1 VPDQVQA
8 APASVIEREVGQTVG
23 MAPVIRLAEAAQ
35 NTPPPIVENKGTPIT
50 RSLEALTLVIVMVV
64 AALGLK
70 LLPGDLRAEYP
81 VKNPSDC
88 F

>member
-8 APASVIEREVGQTVG
+8 APASIIEREVGQTVG

-35 NTPPPIVENKGTPIT
+35 NTPRPSSNKGTPIT

-70 LLPGDLRAEYP
+70 LLSGD
-81 VKNPSDC
+81 
-88 F
+88 